1 MLSILRFWLK
11 GLCRANRMEDAL
23 EIVDIMKKR
32 NMDDDS
38 NINGI
43 VISGCLKQNNVSKAL
58 EHLET
63 IRNSKRSPRV
73 STLCNTYSRR
83 NSFKRAVTYLKRW

>member
-1 MLSILRFWLK
+1 
-11 GLCRANRMEDAL
+11 MEDAL